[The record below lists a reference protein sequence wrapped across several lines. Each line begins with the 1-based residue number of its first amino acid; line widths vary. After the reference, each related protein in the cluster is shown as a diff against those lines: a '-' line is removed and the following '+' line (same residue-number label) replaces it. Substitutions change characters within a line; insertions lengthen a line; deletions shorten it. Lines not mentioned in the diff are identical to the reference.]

1 MRYFTIS
8 ENFYKAIAAK
18 GNLFSRLWIYW
29 LGEFPDEI
37 FESAFLEKQIINLKK
52 HIKEE
57 EITEIYKYGL
67 EYLKDFKI
75 SNQKK
80 VKPNKAEYTKVA
92 EEVIEYMN
100 SVSGTS
106 FKKIESNLNIIIGR
120 QEEGFTISDFK
131 IVIDKKY
138 QEWRAS
144 EMMKYFRPMTL
155 FDKKKFENY
164 LNSINEQHTQSK
176 FSQFA
181 DSVERAK
188 QLAKIRQNR
197 GGA

>member
-1 MRYFTIS
+1 MRYFTLS
-8 ENFYKAIAAK
+8 ENFFKAIAGK
-18 GNLFSRLWIYW
+18 GNLYSRLWFYW

-37 FESAFLEKQIINLKK
+37 FQNEFLEKQIINLKK

-57 EITEIYKYGL
+57 EISEIYKYGL
-67 EYLKDFKI
+67 EYLKDLKFSTNKT
-75 SNQKK
+75 KK
-80 VKPNKAEYTKVA
+80 LPKEEHTKVA
-92 EEVIEYMN
+92 AEVIDYMN

-106 FKKIESNLNIIIGR
+106 FKKVDSNLNIIIGR

-144 EMMKYFRPMTL
+144 EMMKYFRPITL

-164 LNSINEQHTQSK
+164 LNSINEHQSK

-197 GGA
+197 RGA